1 MNFKEFINEDKLEQ
15 RYSAGLA
22 IIWQGKVLLAH
33 TTGRKSSTGWGI
45 PKGGIDK
52 GESKINAAI
61 RETYEELGVK
71 VPSSLIDK
79 NENTF
84 VVTSRSKK
92 YTKIVSYFLVKIDDL
107 SQVGLKKPKIS
118 KSKLQLEEIDAAEFM
133 SVDQAK
139 NGIMF
144 SQYPILNVLQSNGL
158 A

>member
-61 RETYEELGVK
+61 
-71 VPSSLIDK
+71 S
-79 NENTF
+79 ENTF